1 MADYPISNVPRRVVY
16 APSGTGPYAFTFEI
30 LSQTDIDVYKG
41 STLLTLTTD
50 YTVTINANGTGSVTL
65 VATAGTSNIT
75 VVGGRTVQRTT
86 DFVTGGDFF
95 ANTLNDELDSQTI
108 FIQQI
113 AETAERGLKAPVTDP
128 TDIAMTLPARDG
140 RKGKVL
146 AFDSVTGNPVAGPA
160 LDSLISVTD
169 QSANINIV
177 ADNIDDV
184 IALADNEANINTVA
198 GVSGNVTTVAG
209 SISNVNTVA
218 DDLNEPVSEINT
230 VAVNITNVNAVGN
243 NIANVNTVAGNSTNI
258 NTVAGISANVTTVAG
273 IAAAV
278 SNVSSI
284 SAAVSGVDANA
295 TDISAVNANKTNIDT
310 VAGISANVTTVA
322 GISANV
328 TSVAGNSTN
337 INTVATNIANVN
349 SVGTNIANVNSVAG
363 NATNINAVNANATNI
378 NTVAG
383 ISGNVT
389 TVATNNTSVTTV
401 AGSIANVNTTA
412 TNIANVNTVGGI
424 SGNVTTVAGISGN
437 VTTVAGISA
446 NVTSVAGNATN
457 INAVAG
463 NSTNINTVA
472 TNNANVTTVATN
484 IADVNT
490 VAAALATPLSA
501 ANAVSYDNTSSGLA
515 ATNVQA
521 AIDQVEARVDT
532 AENKI
537 VRIDT
542 VADARLREAFRKE
555 KATPIAP
562 SLLLD
567 FEGDKQL
574 DPRVTFARASSARYY
589 NGVTTSKAEE
599 NLFRHSQEF
608 ENAYWT
614 KANAT
619 ITANSTTAPD
629 GTSTAET
636 LAVTSAATA
645 TRIFVFPGGLSGT
658 NTISIFAKADTK
670 TVIQICDNNSATAF
684 VNFDLSGAAVGST
697 GGGATGAITALA
709 NGWYRCAATFTWLN
723 EISFHV
729 VDSSASVRREAPA
742 TTGALFI
749 WGAQAENRPS
759 VTAYTPTTTQP
770 ITNYIPTLLTATD
783 NVARFDHNPT
793 TGESLGLLIEE
804 LRTNLVTYSEEF
816 DNASWGKTRSSVVAN
831 TIVAPDGTLTGDK
844 IFSTAEFG
852 AHSVNKTI
860 TLSAGSYSY
869 SFYAKAG
876 EYSSVA
882 STLFNSTD
890 GHISLGTISLI
901 TGAVSGVTGNSPVVQ
916 NVGNGWWRISGSGT
930 SAAISTT
937 FFIYPNTNSQYTG
950 DGYSGIYIW
959 GAQLEAGA
967 FPTSY
972 VATSASQVTRSA
984 DSASMTGA
992 NFSSWY
998 RADEGTLY
1006 AEANRFS
1013 NAATFPAVFQIDDG
1027 TDNNRLNVEIRNTTG
1042 TVFGS
1047 AVTNGSTV
1055 AGLGSAAVGNNYTK
1069 LSFTFKVDDFA
1080 FSHNGTAALTDTSG
1094 GVPVVNSALLGARR
1108 SVGVSQFLNGY
1119 IRKLAYY
1126 PVKLSSANLQALTS

>member
-1 MADYPISNVPRRVVY
+1 VY

-258 NTVAGISANVTTVAG
+258 NTVAGISADVTTVAG

-328 TSVAGNSTN
+328 TSVATNATN
-337 INTVATNIANVN
+337 INTVATDITNVN

-412 TNIANVNTVGGI
+412 TNIADVNTVGGI

-515 ATNVQA
+515 ATDVQA

-574 DPRVTFARASSARYY
+574 DPRITYTRASSARYY
-589 NGVTTSKAEE
+589 NGVTTAKAEE
-599 NLFRHSQEF
+599 NLLIRSQEF
-608 ENAYWT
+608 DSTSWGKGGVT
-614 KANAT
+614 V
-619 ITANSTTAPD
+619 TANTTVAPD
-629 GTSTAET
+629 GTTTADTVTANGTTGSKSISTGSMPAPAN
-636 LAVTSAATA
+636 LTSS
-645 TRIFVFPGGLSGT
+645 VGKV
-658 NTISIFAKADTK
+658 ISVFAKAGTNDF
-670 TVIQICDNNSATAF
+670 IQIYFSGDGAPWA
-684 VNFDLSGAAVGST
+684 NFDLSAGTVGST
-697 GGGATGAITALA
+697 GTNQTASIVSVGD
-709 NGWYRCAATFTWLN
+709 GWYRCI
-723 EISFHV
+723 ISTP
-729 VDSSASVRREAPA
+729 STTA
-742 TTGALFI
+742 TTVNIGIIASSTDTRALSNSLSTSVI
-749 WGAQAENRPS
+749 LWGAQEEARQT

-793 TGESLGLLIEE
+793 TGESLGLLVEE
-804 LRTNLVTYSEEF
+804 QRTNLVTYSEQF
-816 DNASWGKTRSSVVAN
+816 DNAAWTKSNATITAN
-831 TIVAPDGTLTGDK
+831 TVVAPDGSLTGDK
-844 IFSTAEFG
+844 LVEDTTNAFHILDQAVFGLADNLTLTFSVYLKYAGRQFSNIRILDKTATNKVAIFDL
-852 AHSVNKTI
+852 VN
-860 TLSAGSYSY
+860 G
-869 SFYAKAG
+869 
-876 EYSSVA
+876 
-882 STLFNSTD
+882 STD
-890 GHISLGTISLI
+890 SADASIIS
-901 TGAVSGVTGNSPVVQ
+901 
-916 NVGNGWWRISGSGT
+916 VGNGWFRCTVIGNTASGGT
-930 SAAISTT
+930 TPKAR
-937 FFIYPNTNSQYTG
+937 IYPMLDEVTSSYTG

-959 GAQLEAGA
+959 GAQLE
-967 FPTSY
+967 
-972 VATSASQVTRSA
+972 
-984 DSASMTGA
+984 
-992 NFSSWY
+992 
-998 RADEGTLY
+998 
-1006 AEANRFS
+1006 
-1013 NAATFPAVFQIDDG
+1013 
-1027 TDNNRLNVEIRNTTG
+1027 
-1042 TVFGS
+1042 
-1047 AVTNGSTV
+1047 
-1055 AGLGSAAVGNNYTK
+1055 
-1069 LSFTFKVDDFA
+1069 
-1080 FSHNGTAALTDTSG
+1080 
-1094 GVPVVNSALLGARR
+1094 
-1108 SVGVSQFLNGY
+1108 
-1119 IRKLAYY
+1119 
-1126 PVKLSSANLQALTS
+1126 

>member
-243 NIANVNTVAGNSTNI
+243 NITSVNTVAANNTNI
-258 NTVAGISANVTTVAG
+258 NTVAGISGNVTTVAG

-328 TSVAGNSTN
+328 TSVATNATN
-337 INTVATNIANVN
+337 INTVATNITNVN

-574 DPRVTFARASSARYY
+574 DPRVTFTRASSARYY
-589 NGVTTSKAEE
+589 NGVTTAKAEQ
-599 NLFRHSQEF
+599 NLLLNSVWSGAASGTPGTIPTSWSAPVFDGTIDSVALGSDAISNVLTLSATSARQIIQQTVTVLANLVYQGQLYLIS
-608 ENAYWT
+608 NANSLPINQILSWV
-614 KANAT
+614 T
-619 ITANSTTAPD
+619 IPSGSTASYFINGVAALGTDIPAAGSLLVHQLSVSTTA
-629 GTSTAET
+629 GTPLFRIGVGCQSNST
-636 LAVTSAATA
+636 
-645 TRIFVFPGGLSGT
+645 G
-658 NTISIFAKADTK
+658 TISITRP
-670 TVIQICDNNSATAF
+670 QLEQRSA
-684 VNFDLSGAAVGST
+684 
-697 GGGATGAITALA
+697 
-709 NGWYRCAATFTWLN
+709 
-723 EISFHV
+723 
-729 VDSSASVRREAPA
+729 
-742 TTGALFI
+742 
-749 WGAQAENRPS
+749 

-804 LRTNLVTYSEEF
+804 QRTNLFTRSEEF
-816 DNASWGKTRSSVVAN
+816 NDAAWTKQNSTIAENTVVAPN
-831 TIVAPDGTLTGDK
+831 GTLTGDK
-844 IFSTAEFG
+844 LIESADSTFHIVQQG
-852 AHSVNKTI
+852 SFTSVLT
-860 TLSAGSYSY
+860 TTV
-869 SFYAKAG
+869 YAKAAERTVIQLTCSNLAEFANFDLANG
-876 EYSSVA
+876 VLGSVSA
-882 STLFNSTD
+882 GNVA
-890 GHISLGTISLI
+890 TIRS
-901 TGAVSGVTGNSPVVQ
+901 
-916 NVGNGWWRISGSGT
+916 VGNGWYRCSLAFTT
-930 SAAISTT
+930 SPLNVRFATQISTT
-937 FFIYPNTNSQYTG
+937 AGRGTAYLG

-967 FPTSY
+967 FATSY

-1006 AEANRFS
+1006 AEGASPIAEPSRFGVS
-1013 NAATFPAVFQIDDG
+1013 DG
-1027 TDNNRLNVEIRNTTG
+1027 TTSNRIL
-1042 TVFGS
+1042 VFSGGI
-1047 AVTNGSTV
+1047 VTTNGTIQAILSS
-1055 AGLGSAAVGNNYTK
+1055 GSEVLNQFQK
-1069 LSFTFKVDDFA
+1069 LALAYETNDFA
-1080 FSHNGTAALTDTSG
+1080 FTRNGGVVNTDTL
-1094 GVPVVNSALLGARR
+1094 GVLPVVNRAGIGQAS
-1108 SVGVSQFLNGY
+1108 NGTVQTQY
-1119 IRKLAYY
+1119 IKRIAYY
-1126 PVKLSSANLQALTS
+1126 PVKLEPVQLQALTS